1 MSLFRKGSNFM
12 TRAPKTSSNIS
23 RRNLLL
29 AAGTGAA
36 AFTVGAAIGPAR
48 HTFAAAT
55 TSSIAQDIDLNVQ
68 MEEIVDAYMALHPL
82 PIQILS
88 APNARN
94 LPTPRDAVEAVLTKH
109 HQSNLVEPVGSVKHI
124 LIPGPGGDLLARVYT
139 PFGSGPFPV
148 LVYFHGGGWVIANL
162 DTYDSS
168 CRALTNAA
176 GFIVVS
182 VAYRQA
188 PEHKFPAAADDAYA
202 ATQWVMANAASLNG
216 ISSKVAIGG
225 ESAGGNLAAVTALRI
240 RDMHARMPI
249 HQLLVYPI
257 TNYNFDTPSYREYA
271 NAPFLTRA
279 AMMWFWEKY
288 LPSPADGS
296 NPYASPLR
304 AQSLKHLPSATVI
317 VDENDPLRSEGTA
330 YAERLKDAG
339 VPTVFTL
346 YNGVT
351 HEFFSMSA
359 VLDQARR
366 AVAEAAKG
374 LRAAL

>member
-1 MSLFRKGSNFM
+1 MS
-12 TRAPKTSSNIS
+12 RAPQTNKKVS
-23 RRNLLL
+23 RRELI
-29 AAGTGAA
+29 AYAGTGAA
-36 AFTVGAAIGPAR
+36 ALATLGSTQSA
-48 HTFAAAT
+48 FA
-55 TSSIAQDIDLNVQ
+55 SVQSPESIHLSVQ
-68 MEEIVDAYMALHPL
+68 MEEIVDTYMALHPL
-82 PIQILS
+82 PLPSLS
-88 APNARN
+88 PENARN
-94 LPTPRDAVEAVLTKH
+94 LPTARDAVEGVLTKH
-109 HQSNLVEPVGSVKHI
+109 HNPNIVEPVENVKHI
-124 LIPGPGGDLLARVYT
+124 LIPGPAGQLLARVYT

-162 DTYDSS
+162 DAYDSS

-202 ATQWVMANAASLNG
+202 ATEWVIANAASFNG

-240 RDMHARMPI
+240 RDKGTAKPI

-257 TNYNFDTPSYREYA
+257 TNYNFNTPSYSEYA

-279 AMMWFWEKY
+279 AMMWFWDKY
-288 LPSPADGS
+288 LPNPAAGH
-296 NPYASPLR
+296 NPYASPLQ

-330 YAERLKDAG
+330 YAQRLQNAG
-339 VPTVFTL
+339 VHTTFTE
-346 YNGVT
+346 YRGVT